1 MSQSNMLKEDILKI
15 LSKSVKGGS
24 NTRPTY
30 QSAKEPKTF
39 FGGENQPYYPLAQE
53 PNPAAS
59 AMSPIVP
66 SIIRDKDPSKRPTYK
81 SAKQPKTFFGG
92 ETECA
97 KAKKLVKEKCGKTK
111 RAPSAYNL
119 FIKQYFA
126 ENSNASMK
134 SAAAAW
140 KLSKPS
146 SKAAPKNRP
155 KIALTTF
162 GDVPPPPDTPAPKK
176 KKLIIKKKLP
186 EPPKKKLVLL
196 PPSAFVADIKKTP
209 SPPKKKA
216 PKTPPPKKKKKKA
229 ADIDGVESEDDFEF
243 DITTPAA
250 RRTSTFR
257 PTPTKPRSLADE
269 LKAVDDPQALLDSS
283 VDQYGIDDDEPAP
296 KKKAP
301 KKKAAPK
308 KKIPKA
314 AIAKAKT
321 ELEKRTGLTKAQANK
336 LSPTELFGM
345 LPPEIRRM
353 ILDPK
358 ITGVKVGNRVLLKD
372 FDMTMEEEFYEPKEY
387 MRDNIF
393 ESNDYYGDYSE
404 YLSKRDA
411 AFWKENFRDFDS
423 LSRKE
428 QDRYE
433 TIQEKYRDK
442 VEDDVYKTWN
452 KLYKDWKK
460 TTGKKETDTEDNWLM
475 RFIQY
480 VVKSGYTSIVD
491 GSDKPEYYVKKRE
504 AAAKKERERLA
515 EAKREREAEA
525 KKKAPAPKRKKS
537 IGRPK
542 NELEVQAYIDE
553 YVDPIPRK
561 TLRPPPN
568 TPNTRYINDERENRP
583 KKEFIE
589 MVMEDEELMTYIA
602 EFIHAFNYAKKY
614 GDDDFEE
621 MKDTL
626 TRALEYDPSL
636 SFDTEP
642 LLNIVLENPRIIQF
656 IDETE
661 EEPPSNDVMRLVN
674 AEAFEEA
681 ATTLSLAFDDLAAAA
696 NREDEDSDDEDAADF
711 IEHNGKEYVVE
722 DGKVFLVEDDDT
734 IDDEKPIKD
743 KKLIKIIKSKAKK
756 SGGNIRNTG
765 KPLPKKQLKSASG
778 KANSTKKNT
787 SWLSHVAEFRKA
799 NPSIKNRDVMREAKK
814 TYNKSGGA
822 ELVVDN
828 NKIETHK
835 MPDGSVMSGKTHSK
849 ISELVKQKKAGNV
862 PEAPQKQDKK
872 SDDDQS
878 KIMVDIM
885 NSFDVFN
892 NRFGAISNSAG
903 TIEEKKTQYNN
914 ERAKLEKYHED
925 IIKNYKDS
933 LSSSNMEIA
942 TKAYNYAA
950 ETYKIG
956 VDNLTAGVPTQRVD
970 FENFDDN
977 DTITEIIDKQLAVPR
992 TALDRAKSFYSVPI
1006 PEAKIQNFSPKVPSL
1021 GNMASIYP
1029 YGRQQA
1035 EKMIMGG
1042 RVKKDP
1048 KKLITELT
1056 KDLFIR
1062 DMKKKY
1068 PRRSLKEI
1076 KSAYQKYK
1084 KDIESIMTD
1093 AIVDS
1098 MKIRGGADCAANQ
1111 YSSGD
1116 RCYNKQERPDNF
1128 DRNKFDAEQKRQAAS
1143 NQRKDDGMV
1152 KMPDPIATT
1161 KLDTTTRRTIGPA
1174 NPMPS
1179 PKPQPK
1185 NEKDF
1190 VSKFSAAVTPPDSGP
1205 IFGTDGSDITD
1216 PRAWVDTIGN
1226 IAVGTFKGVE
1236 SIFDALGSIF

>member
-1 MSQSNMLKEDILKI
+1 MSQSTMLKEDILKI

-30 QSAKEPKTF
+30 QSAKQPTTF

-53 PNPAAS
+53 PNPAANP
-59 AMSPIVP
+59 MKPIVP
-66 SIIRDKDPSKRPTYK
+66 SIISKKNPSKRPTYK
-81 SAKQPKTFFGG
+81 SSKQPLTFFGG

-97 KAKKLVKEKCGKTK
+97 KAKKLVKEKCGKKK

-119 FIKQYFA
+119 FIKKYFA

-146 SKAAPKNRP
+146 TKAAPKDRP
-155 KIALTTF
+155 KIAITSF
-162 GDVPPPPDTPAPKK
+162 GDVPPPPDTPPPKKKTQTIIPKK
-176 KKLIIKKKLP
+176 KKSQK
-186 EPPKKKLVLL
+186 PP
-196 PPSAFVADIKKTP
+196 PPPT
-209 SPPKKKA
+209 
-216 PKTPPPKKKKKKA
+216 TTPPKKKKKKA
-229 ADIDGVESEDDFEF
+229 ADKDGVEVSDSEDDFEF
-243 DITTPAA
+243 DINTPAA

-269 LKAVDDPQALLDSS
+269 LKVVDDPQALLDSS

-296 KKKAP
+296 KKIPAP

-308 KKIPKA
+308 KIPAA

-321 ELEKRTGLTKAQANK
+321 ELEKRTGLTKAEANK

-372 FDMTMEEEFYEPKEY
+372 FDMRNESEYYETKDFIGNNIDESLGY
-387 MRDNIF
+387 YDN
-393 ESNDYYGDYSE
+393 YGE

-411 AFWKENFRDFDS
+411 AFFKDNVYNTDE

-428 QDRYE
+428 LNRYE
-433 TIQEKYRDK
+433 TIQEKLRDNIQK
-442 VEDDVYKTWN
+442 EVDKTMN

-460 TTGKKETDTEDNWLM
+460 TTGNKETDTEDNWLM
-475 RFIQY
+475 RFMIF
-480 VVKSGYTSIVD
+480 VDKAGYDIVY
-491 GSDKPEYYVKKRE
+491 GSDTKEYYVKKRK
-504 AAAKKERERLA
+504 AAAREEKEEIERLA
-515 EAKREREAEA
+515 RVAARAKAAKAKALEEEARERAD
-525 KKKAPAPKRKKS
+525 RD
-537 IGRPK
+537 G
-542 NELEVQAYIDE
+542 IDE
-553 YVDPIPRK
+553 Y
-561 TLRPPPN
+561 
-568 TPNTRYINDERENRP
+568 
-583 KKEFIE
+583 
-589 MVMEDEELMTYIA
+589 EL
-602 EFIHAFNYAKKY
+602 
-614 GDDDFEE
+614 
-621 MKDTL
+621 
-626 TRALEYDPSL
+626 
-636 SFDTEP
+636 
-642 LLNIVLENPRIIQF
+642 V
-656 IDETE
+656 
-661 EEPPSNDVMRLVN
+661 
-674 AEAFEEA
+674 
-681 ATTLSLAFDDLAAAA
+681 
-696 NREDEDSDDEDAADF
+696 
-711 IEHNGKEYVVE
+711 EHNGKEYVIFNGKVYLLE
-722 DGKVFLVEDDDT
+722 DGDT
-734 IDDEKPIKD
+734 IDMDRPITEEEE
-743 KKLIKIIKSKAKK
+743 LIKIIKSKAN

-765 KPLPKKQLKSASG
+765 KSRPKLQLKSASG

-814 TYNKSGGA
+814 TYNKSGGELLLTNSGGA

-849 ISELVKQKKAGNV
+849 LSELVKQKKAGNV
-862 PEAPQKQDKK
+862 PEAPDKQDKK

-892 NRFGAISNSAG
+892 DRFGAISNSAG
-903 TIEEKKTQYNN
+903 TIEEKKTQYKN

-977 DTITEIIDKQLAVPR
+977 DTITEIIDKQLARPR
-992 TALDRAKSFYSVPI
+992 TALDRAKSFYSVPL
-1006 PEAKIQNFSPKVPSL
+1006 PEAKIQNFNPKVPSL

-1035 EKMIMGG
+1035 EKILMGG

-1062 DMKKKY
+1062 DMTKIY

-1076 KSAYQKYK
+1076 KSAYKKYK

-1093 AIVDS
+1093 AIIDS

-1116 RCYNKQERPDNF
+1116 RCYNKQPRPDNF
-1128 DRNKFDAEQKRQAAS
+1128 DRTKFDAEQKRQAAS
-1143 NQRKDDGMV
+1143 NQRRDDGMV
-1152 KMPDPIATT
+1152 KMPDPIATA
-1161 KLDTTTRRTIGPA
+1161 KLDTSTRSFANPA

-1190 VSKFSAAVTPPDSGP
+1190 VSKFSAAITPPDSGA

-1216 PRAWVDTIGN
+1216 PRAWIDTIYN
-1226 IAVGTFKGVE
+1226 IAMGTAKGVE
-1236 SIFDALGSIF
+1236 SIFSALGEIF